1 MLSWLANVG
10 TFSECRRFASVTMIR
25 HLLEH
30 FRLRLG
36 HADALAPL
44 ALLGLLSGTAAG
56 GLLLGFRFVVECIL
70 GATLPGGDAE
80 GFEQLDVGVRFAL
93 PVAGSILIALL
104 FAALGAQ
111 HSFGGIVHVME
122 RLAYHQGHMPWRNAL
137 AQATGACISLCSGHS
152 LGREGPGVHLGSA
165 AGSWVGSGL
174 GVPNNSMRTLIACGT
189 AASIAASFNT
199 PIAGVIFAM
208 EVVMMEYTIV
218 GFTPVM
224 LAAAVAAWMSRA
236 AYGTEAAFV
245 VPSTNLNSLLE
256 LPWLIVVGGVIG
268 LLAAAFVRG
277 TARLQ
282 RAVRTW
288 SVHWRFVLA
297 GTITGAVAVIVPQV
311 MGLGYDTV
319 ETLLQPQVA
328 VQLALMVL
336 AGKFLASVACVGL
349 GLPAGL
355 IAPTLFIGAA
365 AGAALGVLGQ
375 MFAPGMGADSG
386 FYAILGMTAMMGA
399 CLQAPLAALMAALEL
414 TANVNIILPCMVCL
428 VSAVLVSRAVC
439 KADPVFVALLR
450 VRGADYL
457 TDPVALSLSRSAI
470 TTRMSAAY
478 IAMSGPAPELLE
490 SWRTFHTGRAEWFLV
505 GESVEN
511 MKVFSAHPLL
521 DDANDDSSQLPEL
534 EYAHISARATVQEA
548 REKMGVSGADILLVR
563 RPNGGVCGIVN
574 STMLGVV

>member
-1 MLSWLANVG
+1 MMRS
-10 TFSECRRFASVTMIR
+10 
-25 HLLEH
+25 LLEQ

-36 HADALAPL
+36 YADALAPL
-44 ALLGLLSGTAAG
+44 ALLGLLSGAVAG
-56 GLLLGFRFVVECIL
+56 ALLLGFRFVVEWIL
-70 GATLPGGDAE
+70 GAALPNGNAE
-80 GFEQLDVGVRFAL
+80 GFEQLDVSIRFAL
-93 PVAGSILIALL
+93 PVAGSLLIAML

-111 HSFGGIVHVME
+111 HSFGGVVHVME

-137 AQATGACISLCSGHS
+137 AQVAGACISLCSGHS

-208 EVVMMEYTIV
+208 EVVMMEYTII

-236 AYGTEAAFV
+236 AYGGEAAFA
-245 VPSTNLNSLLE
+245 VPSTNLSSLLE
-256 LPWLIVVGGVIG
+256 LPWLVVVGGVIG
-268 LLAAAFVRG
+268 LLAATFVRG
-277 TARLQ
+277 SARLQ
-282 RAVRTW
+282 RAVQTW
-288 SVHWRFVLA
+288 SVHWRFVVA
-297 GTITGAVAVIVPQV
+297 GTITGAVAVVVPQV
-311 MGLGYDTV
+311 MGIGYDTV
-319 ETLLQPQVA
+319 EILLQPQVA
-328 VQLALMVL
+328 VQFALMVL
-336 AGKFLASVACVGL
+336 AGKFLASVACVGF

-365 AGAALGVLGQ
+365 AGAALGLLGQ
-375 MFAPGMGADSG
+375 MFAPDMAADSG

-428 VSAVLVSRAVC
+428 VSAVLVSRSVC
-439 KADPVFVALLR
+439 KTDPVFVALLR
-450 VRGADYL
+450 VRGADYM

-478 IAMSGPAPELLE
+478 IELSSPAPQRLE
-490 SWRTFHTGRAEWFLV
+490 SWRTFHTGRAEWFVV
-505 GESVEN
+505 GKSIEDMEVYD
-511 MKVFSAHPLL
+511 ARPLL
-521 DDANDDSSQLPEL
+521 DNAGDNPGPLPAL
-534 EYAHISARATVQEA
+534 LHAPISVRATVQEA
-548 REKMGVSGADILLVR
+548 REKLGVTGTDVLLVQR
-563 RPNGGVCGIVN
+563 RNGAVCGVVN
-574 STMLGVV
+574 SAMLGVA